1 MNVANS
7 NNINNNNNNNKM
19 QAPIASWARRVAL
32 AELLLQC
39 GFRDYFDY
47 GGRYAWPKER
57 GRQREKMRLVLV
69 KCRSDEWVYKYFEG
83 TTSIRKVRWK
93 RGKR

>member
-1 MNVANS
+1 MNLANS
-7 NNINNNNNNNKM
+7 NNINNNNNKM

-47 GGRYAWPKER
+47 GGALRMT
-57 GRQREKMRLVLV
+57 QRERETMGERDASRVGQV
-69 KCRSDEWVYKYFEG
+69 
-83 TTSIRKVRWK
+83 
-93 RGKR
+93 